1 MAKSKIK
8 IRGTA
13 GNDELT
19 GTAANERVWGY
30 DGDDLIASGEGRDKA
45 WGGKGKDTFVTV
57 NDGQGFVKIMDFELG
72 DLIEFCGCASTRVEQ
87 RGKNV
92 RIVKGDDVK
101 AVLKGID
108 ADQLNLD
115 FEERL
120 ITLVGDSLGLG

>member
-13 GNDELT
+13 RNDELT
-19 GTAANERVWGY
+19 GTEANERLWGY
-30 DGDDLIASGEGRDKA
+30 EGDDLIASGEGRDKA

-57 NDGQGFVKIMDFELG
+57 NDGKGFVKIMDFELG
-72 DLIEFCGCASTRVEQ
+72 DLIEFCGCASTRVVQ

-92 RIVKGDDVK
+92 QIVKGDDVK

>member
-13 GNDELT
+13 RNDELT
-19 GTAANERVWGY
+19 GTEANERLWGY
-30 DGDDLIASGEGRDKA
+30 EGDDLIASGEGRDKA

-57 NDGQGFVKIMDFELG
+57 NDGKGFVKIMDFELG
-72 DLIEFCGCASTRVEQ
+72 DLIEFCGCASTRVVQ

-120 ITLVGDSLGLG
+120 ITLVADSLGLG

>member
-19 GTAANERVWGY
+19 GTEANERLWGY
-30 DGDDLIASGEGRDKA
+30 EGDDLIASGEGRDKA
-45 WGGKGKDTFVTV
+45 WGGQGKDTFVTV

-120 ITLVGDSLGLG
+120 ITLVGDSVGLG

>member
-19 GTAANERVWGY
+19 GTEANERVWGY

-45 WGGKGKDTFVTV
+45 WGGQGKDTFVTV

-101 AVLKGID
+101 AGRKGID

-120 ITLVGDSLGLG
+120 ITLVDDSLGLG

>member
-13 GNDELT
+13 RNDELT
-19 GTAANERVWGY
+19 GTEANERLWGY
-30 DGDDLIASGEGRDKA
+30 EGDDLIASGEGRDKA

-57 NDGQGFVKIMDFELG
+57 NDGKGFVKIMDFELG

>member
-13 GNDELT
+13 RNDELT
-19 GTAANERVWGY
+19 GTEANERLWGY
-30 DGDDLIASGEGRDKA
+30 EGDDLIASGEGRDKA

-57 NDGQGFVKIMDFELG
+57 NDGKGFVKIMDFELG
-72 DLIEFCGCASTRVEQ
+72 DLIEFCGCASTRVVQ

>member
-19 GTAANERVWGY
+19 GTEAKERLWGY
-30 DGDDLIASGEGRDKA
+30 EGDDLIASGEGRDKA

-57 NDGQGFVKIMDFELG
+57 NDGKGFVKIMDFELG
-72 DLIEFCGCASTRVEQ
+72 DLIEFCGCASTRVVQ

-120 ITLVGDSLGLG
+120 ITLVDDSLGLG

>member
-57 NDGQGFVKIMDFELG
+57 NDGKGFVKIMDFELG